1 MALAR
6 ALPSAAR
13 QLAVSAEAV
22 AIGGTDA
29 VWRCGGRSSG
39 GCAVAGR
46 TRRRGTAKLVPCRAG
61 VKAQG
66 PQRTKLHAHAGRRS
80 AIAAS
85 STEAAGEH
93 GTAHA
98 REGLQHT
105 LLAHRADP

>member
-6 ALPSAAR
+6 ALPSAAS
-13 QLAVSAEAV
+13 QLAVSAEAAAEAV

-80 AIAAS
+80 AMAGS
-85 STEAAGEH
+85 STEAAGE
-93 GTAHA
+93 
-98 REGLQHT
+98 GLLHT